1 MKVFIIEDD
10 EWSKLILDKL
20 ITSYFPDLEVIG
32 AASTI
37 SDAITLINDCE
48 PDFILADIKLGNED
62 IFELINHFGEA
73 WKYNYILTTSHENYA
88 LEAISSEVLDYIIKP
103 ITVEKLITAINK
115 VKIRIK
121 ASLESK
127 EENGNRN
134 HQLIGISS
142 VDKIEVIKIDSIA
155 YIKANGRYSDFYL
168 MDGSRKT
175 ASRNLGEYE
184 KLLPNENFV
193 RTHQSYLVNM
203 NYVEHISKSDGY
215 VVKLINNDKLI
226 PISKRKQDV
235 IAKFLKLKI

>member
-1 MKVFIIEDD
+1 M
-10 EWSKLILDKL
+10 
-20 ITSYFPDLEVIG
+20 
-32 AASTI
+32 
-37 SDAITLINDCE
+37 
-48 PDFILADIKLGNED
+48 
-62 IFELINHFGEA
+62 
-73 WKYNYILTTSHENYA
+73 
-88 LEAISSEVLDYIIKP
+88 
-103 ITVEKLITAINK
+103 
-115 VKIRIK
+115 
-121 ASLESK
+121 
-127 EENGNRN
+127 
-134 HQLIGISS
+134 
-142 VDKIEVIKIDSIA
+142 IKIDSIV